1 MRPVAVAPLMLLLV
15 SLPVGI
21 ASAQVPAPVATP
33 YTLMDAETRTYIQG
47 GVETPLKG
55 NGPVTGYAYLFATR
69 AHFLDE
75 DLYLRLVVPPGYLI
89 SELILDHWPSQNS
102 ALGIGVSG
110 GFFAESQTEF
120 RDGR

>member
-47 GVETPLKG
+47 GVETPVKG
-55 NGPVTGYAYLFATR
+55 NGP
-69 AHFLDE
+69 
-75 DLYLRLVVPPGYLI
+75 
-89 SELILDHWPSQNS
+89 
-102 ALGIGVSG
+102 
-110 GFFAESQTEF
+110 
-120 RDGR
+120 